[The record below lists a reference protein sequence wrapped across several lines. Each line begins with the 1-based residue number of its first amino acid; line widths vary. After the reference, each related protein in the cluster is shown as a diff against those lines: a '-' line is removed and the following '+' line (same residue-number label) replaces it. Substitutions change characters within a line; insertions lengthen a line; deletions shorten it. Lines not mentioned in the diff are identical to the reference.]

1 LYDIYLSS
9 RRRAQILCGARAEYS
24 SEEER
29 ERGIAEF
36 TGSERRQLPSTSPAP
51 TVRWSSKGQLVEEE
65 KRPPGRSPSG
75 RRMTPWAGSD

>member
-65 KRPPGRSPSG
+65 KEATREESIGEEDDAVG
-75 RRMTPWAGSD
+75 WL